1 MNTQIIL
8 QGNDKYTRYCHLMTY
23 LYNYMDLALGSIYFF
38 HAAAA
43 FAAVPV
49 TAGKKMLRCQSA
61 MVSTDTK
68 YNSVDINN
76 IIIIAIQVYFTLY
89 MLQNDY
95 IS

>member
-1 MNTQIIL
+1 
-8 QGNDKYTRYCHLMTY
+8 MTY
-23 LYNYMDLALGSIYFF
+23 LLNYMDLAVGSIYLF

-49 TAGKKMLRCQSA
+49 TAEKNIVRCQSA

-68 YNSVDINN
+68 YNSSDINN
-76 IIIIAIQVYFTLY
+76 ITIIAIQVYFTLY